1 MYIHIYR
8 SLYILCRQI
17 YRHSDMVIFIHM
29 LGFQLSY
36 LKKNFGLFSEIM
48 CLLYFIFL
56 FCGPKG

>member
-17 YRHSDMVIFIHM
+17 YRHSDMVIFIPM
-29 LGFQLSY
+29 LGFQLSS

-48 CLLYFIFL
+48 SLLYLFFL
-56 FCGPKG
+56 FCG